1 MLVLLGISVAISL
14 IGHSLTG
21 RYLLASFLSGVISIS
36 AFLAIVLMRGERD
49 PFIAI
54 AWSSAADLL
63 CADCSGGRSAV
74 PLLACAEGA
83 ALRRLHSHEPEPCLP
98 PT

>member
-14 IGHSLTG
+14 IGHSLTA

-54 AWSSAADLL
+54 A
-63 CADCSGGRSAV
+63 AV
-74 PLLACAEGA
+74 VGCGLAVLI
-83 ALRRLHSHEPEPCLP
+83 ALVVGLPFIFWRARRVRH
-98 PT
+98 